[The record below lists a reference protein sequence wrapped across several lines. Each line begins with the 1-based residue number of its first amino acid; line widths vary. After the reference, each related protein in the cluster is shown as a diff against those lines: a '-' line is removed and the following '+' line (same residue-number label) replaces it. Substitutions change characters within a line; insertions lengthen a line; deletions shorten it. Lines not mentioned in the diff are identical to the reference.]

1 MGSAMWMIELATKTI
16 TADSRIGSHKAVMG
30 TIVPPLEL
38 ALSTDAF
45 HQKPQRVC
53 PEADLSQA
61 LDRWIRRDVCSNCRR
76 NLVSSPLFP
85 RFVLHD
91 EKLPTPVLTRRRGK
105 AH

>member
-53 PEADLSQA
+53 PKADLSQA
-61 LDRWIRRDVCSNCRR
+61 LDRWIRRDVCSNWRR
-76 NLVSSPLFP
+76 NLVSSLRYF
-85 RFVLHD
+85 
-91 EKLPTPVLTRRRGK
+91 RGSFCTMRK
-105 AH
+105 SLLQCSHVAV